1 LRMSVEVA
9 VVGATGNVGR
19 EILNIL
25 FERQF
30 PAQTLHALASERS
43 IGREISYGPD
53 TIVKVQN
60 LKDFDFNGI
69 DIAFFCAG
77 STVAKEYAKKVA
89 SKGTVVIDKSSLFRL
104 EPGIPLIVPEVNL
117 EQLKLHDANNIIASP
132 NCVTIPLVMALKPL
146 HEIATIKRVVLSTYQ
161 STSGAGKEAMDEL
174 FAQTRAVYVND
185 PITPEVFSKV
195 IAFNVIPQ
203 IGGFEASGDTE
214 EETKI
219 AMETRKILAPS
230 IKVTATCVRVPV
242 FIGHALSVN
251 IEFEQEIGPDQAR
264 KALEKMPGVWVID
277 RPEAGNFVTPIEI
290 VGEDNITVSRI
301 RKDPTVAHGLN
312 MWIVGDNL
320 RKGAALNAV
329 QIAENILS
337 RTKSRKK

>member
-1 LRMSVEVA
+1 MSVEVA

-30 PAQTLHALASERS
+30 PTETVHALASEKS
-43 IGREISYGPD
+43 IGRDVSFGPD
-53 TIVKVQN
+53 TTIKVKN
-60 LKDFDFNGI
+60 LKDFDFKGI

-77 STVAKEYAKKVA
+77 SSVSKTYAKKA
-89 SKGTVVIDKSSLFRL
+89 AEHGTIIIDKSSLFRL
-104 EPGIPLIVPEVNL
+104 EPGIPLVVPEVNPND
-117 EQLKLHDANNIIASP
+117 LKLHDSNNIIASP

-146 HEIATIKRVVLSTYQ
+146 HEIATVKRVVLSTYQ
-161 STSGAGKEAMDEL
+161 STSGAGKDAMDEL
-174 FAQTRAVYVND
+174 FSQTRAVYVND
-185 PITPEVFSKV
+185 PITPEVFSKL

-203 IGGFEASGDTE
+203 IGGFEANGVTE

-219 AMETRKILAPS
+219 AMETRKILDPA

-251 IEFEQEIGPDQAR
+251 VEFEKEIGPDQAR

-277 RPEAGNFVTPIEI
+277 RPEAGNFVTPAEI
-290 VGEDNITVSRI
+290 VGEDNIVVSRI

-312 MWIVGDNL
+312 MWVVGDNL

-329 QIAENILS
+329 QIAESIV
-337 RTKSRKK
+337 KRKK